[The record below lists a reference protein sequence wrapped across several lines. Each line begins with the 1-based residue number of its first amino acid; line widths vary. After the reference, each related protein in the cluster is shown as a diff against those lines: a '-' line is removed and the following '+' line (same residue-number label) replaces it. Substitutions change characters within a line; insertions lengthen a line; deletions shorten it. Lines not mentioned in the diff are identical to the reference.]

1 MQTDSM
7 LSLVDRWYDS
17 NNPEVSIVVLNWNK
31 AQLTMECLKSLFE
44 HTQGSR
50 YEVIVVD
57 NGSRAEEFA
66 LLSEYKGPHSLLRLS
81 VNRFFGEGNN
91 LGAELAKGE
100 FVVFMNNDVTVTPN
114 WLSPLVDVFHVH
126 PECGAAGPKFV
137 YPSGL
142 LQEAGALL
150 DEDGDSVQIGKFQDP
165 ASARFNR
172 MRVVDYVSAACVV
185 MRKKIFDDVLG
196 FDFVYEPAYYEDVDL
211 CLKIGVLGLKTFYV
225 PNSYIVH
232 HENATTADPSN
243 GLNLRSL
250 VQINRSKFVDR
261 WTHFL
266 KTGRHREG
274 PWPSARRI
282 TTASDEG
289 RPSAAIYT
297 LYAINGGEA
306 TRHLFSIIDAL
317 TTIGYRVSLITPER
331 VSYLRVSQI
340 ADLMGLQL
348 TNVTLMHVKD
358 VGPQSSFGVFIAIG
372 GEGVPRIEALGVKSF
387 YWSRSSFL
395 STVEVDQSDDWS
407 SGYKSVIVSSDA
419 ASADLADQR
428 TRLHFPDACITA
440 IKPAVEPLNFSPK
453 TLRTNIVAEG
463 QFIFGAG
470 SNRQDMMIRVFRRLI
485 ESGFVAE
492 LHLVGSLLPEP
503 RHREFFIECKRLA
516 QGLPVHFHVDASRRT
531 LDTIYQSASVY
542 WHGALRGRGTLE
554 YETLG
559 ISAIEAMSAGAIPL
573 AAVESAHV
581 FNLQHGLNGFK
592 FDSEDELVG
601 FTQQIFDETDD
612 AIEQMSSRARSEAL
626 RFSKGLFTDGLRS
639 LLRDG

>member
-7 LSLVDRWYDS
+7 PSLVDRWYDS

-31 AQLTMECLKSLFE
+31 AQLTIECLKSLFE
-44 HTQGSR
+44 HSQGSR

-66 LLSEYKGPHSLLRLS
+66 ALSEYEGPHRLLRLG

-100 FVVFMNNDVTVTPN
+100 FVMFMNNDVTVTPN
-114 WLSPLVDVFHVH
+114 WLSPLVDVFHFY

-196 FDFVYEPAYYEDVDL
+196 FDFVYEPAYYEDADL

-243 GLNLRSL
+243 GLNLSSL
-250 VQINRSKFVDR
+250 VHINRSKFVAR

-266 KTGRHREG
+266 KTGRHREDRR
-274 PWPSARRI
+274 PAARRVVA
-282 TTASDEG
+282 ASDEG
-289 RPSAAIYT
+289 RSGAAIYT
-297 LYAINGGEA
+297 PYAINGGEA

-317 TTIGYRVSLITPER
+317 TTIGYQVSLITPER

-348 TNVTLMHVKD
+348 PNVALMDVKD
-358 VGPQSSFGVFIAIG
+358 VGPQSSFSVFIAIG
-372 GEGVPRIEALGVKSF
+372 GEGTPPIEALGIENF
-387 YWSRSSFL
+387 YWCGSSFL
-395 STVEVDQSDDWS
+395 SAVEVNQSDDWL
-407 SGYKSVIVSSDA
+407 SGYQSVIVSSDA
-419 ASADLADQR
+419 AGADLAGRR
-428 TRLHFPDACITA
+428 TRLHFPDACIIP
-440 IKPAVEPLNFSPK
+440 IKPAVEPLNFSSK

-470 SNRQDMMIRVFRRLI
+470 SNRQDMMIRAFRRLI
-485 ESGFVAE
+485 ESGFAAE
-492 LHLVGSLLPEP
+492 LHLVGSLLPESQ
-503 RHREFFIECKRLA
+503 HREFFIECKRTA
-516 QGLPVHFHVDASRRT
+516 EGLPVHFHVDASRKT
-531 LDTIYQSASVY
+531 LDLIYRDASVY
-542 WHGALRGRGTLE
+542 WHGALRGVGTQA

-573 AAVESAHV
+573 AAIESARV
-581 FNLQHGLNGFK
+581 FNLKHRLNGFE
-592 FDSEDELVG
+592 FNSEDELVG
-601 FTQQIFDETDD
+601 FTQQIFNETDG
-612 AIEQMSSRARSEAL
+612 AIELMRSRARSEAM
-626 RFSKGLFTDGLRS
+626 RFSKGSLTDSLRS
-639 LLRDG
+639 LLRHA